1 MPDLSYLN
9 PLIPGLM
16 TAVMG
21 FNGELL
27 TDKERKYVRVFVRLT
42 EKAIDEYKATREYV
56 IAQVEEKQRSAEEMQ
71 REGRKLYILNI
82 VNHAEN
88 CLNAARRLF
97 YLLDSV
103 KSESG
108 GLSID
113 RSLRKRIETHSKKIK
128 NIRGAV
134 EHVEKEIQ
142 RGETA
147 DPVMLMLSDDDESI
161 VIAGYSLRF
170 EDLARLLERF
180 HELARQWLGDFCR
193 KAA

>member
-1 MPDLSYLN
+1 MA
-9 PLIPGLM
+9 
-16 TAVMG
+16 AVIG
-21 FNGELL
+21 FEAELL

-42 EKAIDEYKATREYV
+42 EKAIDEYKAAREYV
-56 IAQVEEKQRSAEEMQ
+56 IAQVEEKKRSSEEIE
-71 REGRKLYILNI
+71 REGEKIYIFNI

-88 CLNAARRLF
+88 CLNAVRRLF

-113 RSLRKRIETHSKKIK
+113 RSLRRRIETHYEKIK

-134 EHVEKEIQ
+134 EHIEKEIQ
-142 RGETA
+142 NGEITG
-147 DPVMLMLSDDDESI
+147 PIMLMLSDNDENI
-161 VIAGYSLRF
+161 IIAEYSLRF

-180 HELARQWLGDFCR
+180 HELAKQWLRDFC
-193 KAA
+193 KKST